1 MKNIALV
8 SCECF
13 PLVKVGGLADV
24 VGSLLTKLPRYVNVK
39 LFLPGFSH
47 ITQKYDYET
56 LGTFDVF
63 FSNSRTE
70 KASLLKLKDGFSN
83 VYLIEN
89 QAYFNRSQLYGE
101 SGLDYPDNLE
111 RFSFFSKAVLEACK
125 VFGIEVDVFHCNDWQ
140 TALVPLYLKVFY
152 GQLQSSTVFTIH
164 NLAYQGIFP
173 GSFFCKLG
181 LGGEFFSMDQLEF
194 YGNINIMKAG
204 IIHSNRINTV
214 SPTYAKEILTPE
226 FGCKLDGLLRTREKD
241 ISGILNGIDYSIWNP
256 RFDELIF
263 KKYHSRKTKVVNK
276 KHLQST
282 FSLPEDNVAVFGFVG
297 RLVEQKGIDII
308 IDTIERMMDRNF
320 QVVFLGTGE
329 LRYEDGVVALTKK
342 YPDRINA
349 RIGFDEKLAHQIY
362 AGSDFFLMPS
372 RFEPCGLGQMIALK
386 YGTIPIVRKT
396 GGLADTVMPVDTTK
410 NSGWGFVFENPL
422 PAELELSM
430 RDAMDIYPNETLMDD
445 IFKRAVSLDFSW
457 NRSIP
462 EYVSLYQKAME
473 KI

>member
-39 LFLPGFSH
+39 LFLPAFSQ
-47 ITQKYDYET
+47 ITSKYDYET

-63 FSNSRTE
+63 FSNSRVE
-70 KASLLKLKDGFSN
+70 KASLLKLKNTFNN

-125 VFGIEVDVFHCNDWQ
+125 VFNIDVDVFHCNDWQ

-173 GSFFCKLG
+173 GNFFWKLG
-181 LGGEFFSMDQLEF
+181 LGGEFFSMQQLEF

-204 IIHSNRINTV
+204 IIHSNKINTV
-214 SPTYAKEILTPE
+214 SPTYAREILTPE
-226 FGCKLDGLLRTREKD
+226 FGCKLDGLLKTREKD

-256 RFDELIF
+256 RFDGLIF

-276 KHLQST
+276 KYLQSL

-308 IDTIERMMDRNF
+308 IDTIERMLNRKF

-386 YGTIPIVRKT
+386 YGTIPVVRKT

-422 PAELELSM
+422 PVELESSM
-430 RDAMDIYPNETLMDD
+430 RDAIDLYSDEKLMDD

-457 NRSIP
+457 NKSIL
-462 EYVSLYQKAME
+462 EYVSLYEKAMG